1 MSQTVPIPVEFLRK
15 LSTDGGITGITNML
29 KEKGWDG
36 QKPIMTQV
44 HKLDALGSIVESKW
58 VVQGKAARVKIGA
71 SNVWT
76 TVTDKELFFS
86 LSMDDLEQYRFL
98 YLSDPYRSDQ
108 HRHSKMIA
116 TTLSVTMDR
125 QWW

>member
-15 LSTDGGITGITNML
+15 LSTDGGITGIRNML
-29 KEKGWDG
+29 KENGWDG
-36 QKPIMTQV
+36 QKPIMTPV
-44 HKLDALGSIVESKW
+44 HKLDAFGSIVESKW
-58 VVQGKAARVKIGA
+58 LVSGKAARVKIGA

-98 YLSDPYRSDQ
+98 YLSGPYRFDQ